1 MEAVFIFCF
10 EPNINYYKPVG
21 SGSACFIIIIIILTS
36 TFFQE

>member
-10 EPNINYYKPVG
+10 EPIINYYKPVG
-21 SGSACFIIIIIILTS
+21 SGSACFIIIILTS